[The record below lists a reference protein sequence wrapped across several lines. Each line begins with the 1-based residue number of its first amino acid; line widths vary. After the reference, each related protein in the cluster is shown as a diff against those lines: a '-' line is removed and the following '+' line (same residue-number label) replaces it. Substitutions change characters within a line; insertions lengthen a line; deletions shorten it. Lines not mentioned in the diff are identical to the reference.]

1 MRLLFAAVILLTGC
15 TGTPNSVQP
24 VSPFELESYLGEW
37 HEIARLDHRFER
49 GLSEVTAHY
58 SMRNDG
64 GVRVL
69 NRGYHQSRDEW
80 REAEGRAYFAGD
92 NTTGKLKVSFFGPF
106 FASYNIA
113 KLEPDYSMALVVG
126 HNLNYAWILARS
138 PNPSADDCLRYQQKA
153 AAIGVDTGA
162 LIWLS
167 DCLASANNE

>member
-1 MRLLFAAVILLTGC
+1 MLRMLPILLLLTAC
-15 TGTPNSVQP
+15 TGTPSTVQP
-24 VSPFELESYLGEW
+24 VTPFELEPYLGQW

-58 SMRNDG
+58 SMRDDG

-69 NRGYHQSRDEW
+69 NRGYHAGKDRW
-80 REAEGRAYFAGD
+80 RESEGRAYFQGD
-92 NTTGKLKVSFFGPF
+92 NNTGQLKVSFFGPF

-126 HNLNYAWILARS
+126 HNLNYAWILART
-138 PNPSADDCLRYQQKA
+138 PTPSADNCLRYQQKA
-153 AAIGVDTGA
+153 AAIGVETED

-167 DCLASANNE
+167 DCLPTASH